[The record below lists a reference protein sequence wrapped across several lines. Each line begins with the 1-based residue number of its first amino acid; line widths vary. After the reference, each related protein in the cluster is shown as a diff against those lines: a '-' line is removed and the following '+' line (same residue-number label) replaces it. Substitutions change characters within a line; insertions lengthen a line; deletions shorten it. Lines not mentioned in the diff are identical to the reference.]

1 MAKAPPFVKGKAP
14 VGKSPM
20 GKAPAGKA
28 PSMPAGKAPMP
39 AFKAGGA
46 VKKSGRGC

>member
-28 PSMPAGKAPMP
+28 PMP